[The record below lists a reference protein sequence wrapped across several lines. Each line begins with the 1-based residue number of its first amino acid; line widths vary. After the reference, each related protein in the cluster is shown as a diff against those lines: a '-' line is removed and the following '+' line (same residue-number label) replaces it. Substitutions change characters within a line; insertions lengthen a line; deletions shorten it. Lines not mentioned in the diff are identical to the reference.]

1 MVNRGM
7 PALTHSADAPASGP
21 DRRSRSGDGLIRL
34 IGNTPL
40 LRIGSLEAHGKVQVY
55 AKAEWTNPGGSVKDR
70 AALAMMTAGEQSGE
84 LTPEKVLIDATSG
97 NTGIAYAMLGAVMG
111 YRVTL
116 VMPANASRIRQQ
128 MVAAY
133 GAEVIL
139 TDALGG
145 MDTAIERVQQL
156 VAADP
161 ERYFYPDQYSNPNN
175 WQAHYRTTGEE
186 IFRQTE
192 GKVTHFVA
200 GLGTTGTFVGTGRRL
215 KAYNPDI
222 QLIGMQPDSPLH
234 GLEGLKHLET
244 ALVPGIYDDQL
255 ADRQLAVS
263 TEAAHAMAVRLAR
276 AEGLLLSP
284 SAAAA
289 AVAAKR
295 VAEEIDSGVIVTV
308 FPDNASKYLDEP
320 FWEL

>member
-1 MVNRGM
+1 M
-7 PALTHSADAPASGP
+7 SAQTQSANAPASGQQ
-21 DRRSRSGDGLIRL
+21 RRSRSRGELIRL

-40 LRIGSLEAHGKVQVY
+40 LRIGSLEPHARVKVY

-70 AALAMMTAGEQSGE
+70 AAYAMMTAGEQAGE
-84 LTPEKVLIDATSG
+84 LTPDKVLIDATSG

-111 YRVTL
+111 YGVTL
-116 VMPANASRIRQQ
+116 VMPANASQVRQQ

-133 GAEVIL
+133 GAKVIL
-139 TDALGG
+139 TDPLEG
-145 MDTAIERVQQL
+145 MDAAIEQVRQL

-186 IFRQTE
+186 IIQQTE

-215 KAYNPDI
+215 KAFNPDI

-263 TEAAHAMAVRLAR
+263 TEAAHEMALRLAR
-276 AEGLLLSP
+276 EEGLLLSP

-289 AVAAKR
+289 AVAAGR

>member
-1 MVNRGM
+1 M
-7 PALTHSADAPASGP
+7 
-21 DRRSRSGDGLIRL
+21 IRL

-40 LRIGSLEAHGKVQVY
+40 LRITSLEPHGKVEVY
-55 AKAEWTNPGGSVKDR
+55 AKAEWANPGGSVKDR

-84 LTPEKVLIDATSG
+84 LTHEKILIDATSG

-116 VMPANASRIRQQ
+116 VMPANASQTRQQ

-139 TDALGG
+139 TDPLGG
-145 MDTAIERVQQL
+145 MDAAIEQVQQL
-156 VAADP
+156 AAADP

-192 GKVTHFVA
+192 GKVTHFIA
-200 GLGTTGTFVGTGRRL
+200 GLGTTGTFVGAGRRL

-222 QLIGMQPDSPLH
+222 QLIGMQPDAPLH
-234 GLEGLKHLET
+234 GLEGLKHLESVR
-244 ALVPGIYDDQL
+244 VPEIYDDQL

-263 TEAAHAMAVRLAR
+263 TEDAHEMALRLAR
-276 AEGLLLSP
+276 AEGLLLGP

-289 AVAAKR
+289 AVAAER
-295 VAEEIDSGVIVTV
+295 MAQEVASGVIVTV

>member
-1 MVNRGM
+1 MS
-7 PALTHSADAPASGP
+7 ALTKSADAPASGQH
-21 DRRSRSGDGLIRL
+21 RHSRSRSELIRL

-40 LRIGSLEAHGKVQVY
+40 LRIGSLEAHAKVQVH

-84 LTPEKVLIDATSG
+84 LTPDKVLIDATSG

-116 VMPANASRIRQQ
+116 VMPANASRTRQQ

-145 MDTAIERVQQL
+145 MDAAIEQVQQL

-186 IFRQTE
+186 IIHQTE

-222 QLIGMQPDSPLH
+222 QLIGMQPDSPMH

-263 TEAAHAMAVRLAR
+263 TEDAHEMALRLAR
-276 AEGLLLSP
+276 EEGLLLSP

-289 AVAAKR
+289 AVAAER
-295 VAEEIDSGVIVTV
+295 VAKEVASGVIVTV